1 MVDRKIRELELLA
14 PARNKGIGIAAI
26 GCGADAVYIAG
37 PQFGARQAAGNSMDD
52 IRTLCSHAHMFGA
65 RIFITLNTIVYDN
78 ELEDVRR
85 QMAAAQESGAD
96 ALIVQDLAVLKI
108 AEECRKDGFS
118 LPLHA
123 STQCAIRTPEQA
135 RFYEDLGFSRL
146 ILERELSL
154 EQIRAVREAV
164 DCELEFF
171 VHGALCVCYSGQCYM
186 SEAVTGRSA
195 NRGACAQACR
205 SLYDLEDGNG
215 KRILKNKAL
224 LSLKDLNL
232 KDRLSDLVQAGI
244 TSFKIEGRLKN
255 VSYVKNI
262 VRDYSLAIDRITGNS
277 GGALCRAS
285 YGQVTGGF
293 TPAPDKTF
301 NRGYTPLFIDG
312 TRGQWSTFDSAKGMG
327 EEIGTVSYVSPGR
340 DILRIRPAVR
350 IQDGPGKTTGEELK
364 LNNGDG
370 FAFVSRSSGVIGFR
384 GDVCSGT
391 EIRCRPVPE
400 IFTGAKLFRN
410 IDMAFE
416 KELENNTPVRE
427 IRVSLYISI
436 LSSGGRFS
444 ISARAESEDGRTFSG
459 TFDAGDQE
467 ARNRERMM
475 AVLTSQLCKG
485 SGHYRFS
492 VAGIRCGEGGAIP
505 MMPASAINSMRR
517 EIAMAIDRERCKARP
532 LLNRTG
538 KIRGT
543 AAPGLIPVGITYKSN
558 VANRL
563 AGQVYAGSGATG
575 IEPAFELTH
584 RQDIELMRTRYCI
597 RHELGICPK
606 QTGKGPAHDLY
617 MVNNGRRFTLHFDC
631 AKCEMTVLDGSR
643 QSGR

>member
-14 PARNKGIGIAAI
+14 PARNKDIGIAAI

-65 RIFITLNTIVYDN
+65 RIFITLNTIMYDN

-85 QMAAAQESGAD
+85 QMAAAQEAGAD

-154 EQIRAVREAV
+154 EQICAVREAV

-384 GDVCSGT
+384 ADVCSGT

-436 LSSGGRFS
+436 LNSGGRFS

-467 ARNRERMM
+467 ARNRGRPGSAEQGAYDGRPNLP
-475 AVLTSQLCKG
+475 AVQRLRSLQIQRSRHPVRRG
-485 SGHYRFS
+485 RGHS
-492 VAGIRCGEGGAIP
+492 DDAGIRDKQHAPGNSHGHRPGKMQSQA
-505 MMPASAINSMRR
+505 AS
-517 EIAMAIDRERCKARP
+517 EQDRESPGHSGPGAHPHGDNIQVECSQP
-532 LLNRTG
+532 PCRTG
-538 KIRGT
+538 IHRIRGHRDRAGLRT
-543 AAPGLIPVGITYKSN
+543 HPPPGHRVDAY
-558 VANRL
+558 
-563 AGQVYAGSGATG
+563 QV
-575 IEPAFELTH
+575 
-584 RQDIELMRTRYCI
+584 
-597 RHELGICPK
+597 
-606 QTGKGPAHDLY
+606 
-617 MVNNGRRFTLHFDC
+617 LHPSRARDMS
-631 AKCEMTVLDGSR
+631 ETDGER
-643 QSGR
+643 PGT